1 MNSESELKIRPDTAK
16 IITIISKRIM
26 SVLLYLSCVNLVAIP
41 QLEGQHILRGQVVK
55 EDSPVTDG
63 YVMLHSV
70 SSMRS
75 GQVDSVSLSSEGY
88 FEFQLQGFDD
98 IGGSDEVYF
107 ASVEHQGV
115 LYFGSA
121 ITDVGQLETSYSIAV
136 FSAKVVP
143 EEGMTLPLKVRNI
156 LLEEATGT
164 WRVRDVIALENPGD
178 ETLIPSEGGAVWSYP
193 LPDGFRNPE
202 VIRGEFPPEDVMF
215 TEKGVLVRSPLPPG
229 ERMLVI
235 VYELTDLD
243 ATFPAPGPTEMVELF
258 VKEPGP
264 SIQVTN
270 LSPLD
275 VVSLEPGS
283 SYRRYSASS
292 LNDVDISLREVFEGE
307 PYPLGRISLAVGIL
321 LCSVIL
327 VSGINKSQDL
337 TSRRVALASERKTV
351 LLKIALLDQHIENAI
366 AGEDVADLRAKR
378 EDLIGLLLEQG

>member
-55 EDSPVTDG
+55 EDSPVTDS

-121 ITDVGQLETSYSIAV
+121 ITDVGQLENSYSIAV

-202 VIRGEFPPEDVMF
+202 VIRGELPPEDVMF
-215 TEKGVLVRSPLPPG
+215 TEKGVLVRAPLPPG

-366 AGEDVADLRAKR
+366 AGEDIADLRAKR